1 MNRSLFFIFL
11 NENNNI
17 INNDEWIYISQYQI
31 TIHMSKDTICK
42 WAGINIKSHP
52 HVSEQTPANGYV

>member
-17 INNDEWIYISQYQI
+17 INNDEWIYIHSI
-31 TIHMSKDTICK
+31 KSLSTSKDTICK

-52 HVSEQTPANGYV
+52 HASEQTPGNGYA